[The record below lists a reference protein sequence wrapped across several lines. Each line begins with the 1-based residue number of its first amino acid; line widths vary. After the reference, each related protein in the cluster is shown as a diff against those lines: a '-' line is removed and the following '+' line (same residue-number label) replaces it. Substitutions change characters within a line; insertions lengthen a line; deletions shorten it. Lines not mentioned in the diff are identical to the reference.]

1 MPVRRL
7 LIGLMA
13 VGLAVLPAASAEAGG
28 FAIARL
34 QYDGGGDWYSDPSS
48 LPNLVRF
55 IGQNTLIE
63 VTETEARVRLDDEEL
78 FSYPYLYLTG
88 HGNISFSPEEAARLR
103 HYLESGGFLHA
114 DDNYG
119 MDEAFRREMAR
130 VFPRTEFVELP
141 PSHPIFSC
149 HFQLP
154 AGLPKIHEHD
164 GQRPQALGLF
174 DGDRLIVL
182 YTYESD
188 LGDGWEDAH
197 VHSDPEPSRRA
208 ALEMGTNIVVWA
220 LTH

>member
-1 MPVRRL
+1 MRGL
-7 LIGLMA
+7 LIGLGA
-13 VGLAVLPAASAEAGG
+13 FVLAAPPVAFAEAGG
-28 FAIARL
+28 FTIARL

-48 LPNLVRF
+48 LPNLLRF
-55 IGQNTLIE
+55 VGQHTLIE
-63 VTETEARVRLDDEEL
+63 VAEEEARVRLDDEEL

-88 HGNISFSPEEAARLR
+88 HGNISFSPEEVARLR

-130 VFPRTEFVELP
+130 AFPRRDFVELP
-141 PSHPIFSC
+141 PTHAIFSC
-149 HFQLP
+149 HFRLP

-197 VHSDPEPSRRA
+197 VHSDPESSRRN